1 MHAVCKERALSDS
14 EPRLNPERVVQAHHD
29 HDQYAADFE
38 VTPAVEDKDSI
49 EHASQAHILKIMEL
63 MGCDEGSSVR
73 QLPHIVKYNVQVR
86 LIWLVSIELKMCFGE
101 ASRLGHS
108 CCCLI

>member
-38 VTPAVEDKDSI
+38 VTPALEDKDLI

-63 MGCDEGSSVR
+63 MG
-73 QLPHIVKYNVQVR
+73 
-86 LIWLVSIELKMCFGE
+86 
-101 ASRLGHS
+101 
-108 CCCLI
+108 